1 MTPKVEAAKAKMNK
15 WNNIQLKSFWTTK
28 EAINKME
35 KQLIDWKKIFENN
48 ISDKEFIFKV
58 QLTSRKGNNLILK
71 WAKD

>member
-48 ISDKEFIFKV
+48 ISDKEFIFKI
-58 QLTSRKGNNLILK
+58 QLTKRK
-71 WAKD
+71 